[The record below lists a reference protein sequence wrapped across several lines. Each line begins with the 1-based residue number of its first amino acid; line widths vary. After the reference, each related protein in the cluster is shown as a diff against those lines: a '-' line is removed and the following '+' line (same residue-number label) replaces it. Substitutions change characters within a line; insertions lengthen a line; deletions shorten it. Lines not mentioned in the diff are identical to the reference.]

1 MADGGDAMAVEALRR
16 CGLFGAAGEDVLEA
30 LVGLLRV
37 RRFRRGE
44 TIFHQGDPG
53 DALFVMASGSVKVV
67 LPSEEGAEPAIV
79 AILGPGE
86 FFGELAILDGAPHSA
101 TIVAVEAT
109 ETLVLHRDAFV
120 DLVDSDPGL
129 RHALL
134 ASLATEIRRL
144 TGHVEDLHFLDLPG
158 RLASRILR
166 LAEAAGGRASTSDA
180 AGGAAAH
187 IRIPWPYTQSEL
199 AGMIGGSRQSV
210 NRLLADLTD
219 QGLVR
224 LERDVLIIPDLAR
237 LARTVDR

>member
-1 MADGGDAMAVEALRR
+1 MAVEGRLAGDALRG
-16 CGLFGAAGEDVLEA
+16 CGLFGAADDAAIQTLVRVL
-30 LVGLLRV
+30 RI
-37 RRFRRGE
+37 RRFRKGE

-53 DALFVMASGSVKVV
+53 DALFVLNSGSVKVV
-67 LPSEEGAEPAIV
+67 LPSDEGAEPAIV

-101 TIVAVEAT
+101 TIVAVEPT
-109 ETLVLHRDAFV
+109 ETLVLHRDAF
-120 DLVDSDPGL
+120 LALIDSDSGL
-129 RHALL
+129 RRALL

-158 RLASRILR
+158 RLSSRILR
-166 LAEAAGGRASTSDA
+166 LANSAGRP
-180 AGGAAAH
+180 AGDRTV
-187 IRIPWPYTQSEL
+187 RISWPYTQSEL

-224 LERDVLIIPDLAR
+224 LERDELVVLDVDR
-237 LARTVDR
+237 LAGTVDR

>member
-1 MADGGDAMAVEALRR
+1 MSVGDERVARDALRG
-16 CGLFGAAGEDVLEA
+16 CGLFGAADDA
-30 LVGLLRV
+30 AIDTLVRVLRV

-53 DALFVMASGSVKVV
+53 DALFVLASGSVKVV
-67 LPSEEGAEPAIV
+67 LPSDEGAEPAIV

-109 ETLVLHRDAFV
+109 ETLVLHRDAF
-120 DLVDSDPGL
+120 LALIDSDAGL
-129 RHALL
+129 RRALL

-158 RLASRILR
+158 RLASRIVR
-166 LAEAAGGRASTSDA
+166 LSEAAGSRDPDGSV
-180 AGGAAAH
+180 
-187 IRIPWPYTQSEL
+187 RIPWPYTQSEL

-210 NRLLADLTD
+210 NRLLAELAD

-224 LERDVLIIPDLAR
+224 VERDQLVVPDTER
-237 LARTVDR
+237 LAGTIER

>member
-1 MADGGDAMAVEALRR
+1 MTIGDDRTAGAALRR
-16 CGLFGAAGEDVLEA
+16 CGLFGGADDTAIA
-30 LVGLLRV
+30 TLLRV
-37 RRFRRGE
+37 LRVRKFRRGE

-53 DALFVMASGSVKVV
+53 DALFVVDRGSVKVV
-67 LPSEEGAEPAIV
+67 LPSDEGAEPAIV

-101 TIVAVEAT
+101 TIVAVEPT
-109 ETLVLHRDAFV
+109 ETFVLHRDAF
-120 DLVDSDPGL
+120 LSLIDSDAGL
-129 RHALL
+129 RRALL

-166 LAEAAGGRASTSDA
+166 LSDSAGTPSADGSV
-180 AGGAAAH
+180 
-187 IRIPWPYTQSEL
+187 RIAWPYTQSEL

-210 NRLLADLTD
+210 NRVLADLAD

-224 LERDVLIIPDLAR
+224 LEREQLVILD
-237 LARTVDR
+237 VDRLGRTIDR